1 MSTLN
6 LIIALS
12 SPSIIQSAKVQYIPI
27 KKERLRINKDRSRER
42 ERERRMDLE
51 NNSKNLQSQLIN
63 LQKFLLF
70 CHLNSRKK
78 FREKRIFNYS
88 NFFKYPLE
96 ILNSNCCIAKR
107 IIYANSGAKANF

>member
-42 ERERRMDLE
+42 ERERE
-51 NNSKNLQSQLIN
+51 KNGFGKQFE
-63 LQKFLLF
+63 KFAITV
-70 CHLNSRKK
+70 N
-78 FREKRIFNYS
+78 
-88 NFFKYPLE
+88 
-96 ILNSNCCIAKR
+96 
-107 IIYANSGAKANF
+107 